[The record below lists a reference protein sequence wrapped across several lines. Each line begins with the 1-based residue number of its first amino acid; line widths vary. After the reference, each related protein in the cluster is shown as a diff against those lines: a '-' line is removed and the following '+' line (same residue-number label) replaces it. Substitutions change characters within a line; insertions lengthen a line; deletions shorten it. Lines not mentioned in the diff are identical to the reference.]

1 MLLKR
6 NYLINVNSIVIAI
19 ILLAGVFMMLYGYIH
34 NINFIIY
41 LGIFITGATSFIAII
56 FQTIFSDKN
65 KS

>member
-1 MLLKR
+1 
-6 NYLINVNSIVIAI
+6 
-19 ILLAGVFMMLYGYIH
+19 MMLYGYIH